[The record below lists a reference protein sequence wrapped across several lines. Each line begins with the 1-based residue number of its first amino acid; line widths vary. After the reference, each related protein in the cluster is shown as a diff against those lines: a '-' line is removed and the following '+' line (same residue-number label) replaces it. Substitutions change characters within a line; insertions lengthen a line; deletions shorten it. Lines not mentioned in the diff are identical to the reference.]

1 MNAMITYRHIYSPL
15 PFLLLLACTALP
27 PAVEHAPAVQLGYEQ
42 VNRAID
48 QYQGTPVRWGG
59 VIIDVENDENSSLV
73 QVVFHPLDFW
83 GRPQLHKTGQ
93 GRFVIKSAEFLD
105 PAVYAKDK
113 EITVAGVLTGKIERT
128 VGKRLIHVPLVTAS
142 ALYLWPSDYY
152 DSRQYG
158 PYPYYGYPGYA
169 PFYRGGFYGGPYFRW

>member
-1 MNAMITYRHIYSPL
+1 MITYRHFFSPL
-15 PFLLLLACTALP
+15 SFLLLLACTGLP
-27 PAVEHAPAVQLGYEQ
+27 PAVEHAPAVQLDYDQ
-42 VNRAID
+42 VTRDIS

-59 VIIDVENDENSSLV
+59 VIIDVENDEDSSLI
-73 QVVFHPLDFW
+73 QVVFHPLDFS
-83 GRPQLHKTGQ
+83 GRPQLRKTGQ

-113 EITVAGVLTGKIERT
+113 EITVAGVLSEKIERT
-128 VGKRLIHVPLVTAS
+128 VGKRLIHVPLVMAN
-142 ALYLWPSDYY
+142 ALYLWPTDYY

-169 PFYRGGFYGGPYFRW
+169 PIYRGGFYGPYFRW